1 VTVFGVPDERY
12 GEELCAWIKIRVG
25 EKLTAEE
32 VRDFCRDQIAH
43 YKVPR
48 HIRFVDEFPMTVTGK
63 IQKFIMRERM
73 VAELGIKEVVT
84 A

>member
-1 VTVFGVPDERY
+1 VRA
-12 GEELCAWIKIRVG
+12 GET
-25 EKLTAEE
+25 LTAED
-32 VRDFCRDQIAH
+32 VREFCRDQIAH

-63 IQKFIMRERM
+63 VQKFIMREQM
-73 VAELGIKEVVT
+73 VTELGVQEAVT